1 MNPHLAAEAP
11 PVAAPARDGF
21 ARLLDLI
28 LTTDDKQRRCLTVL
42 LLASLI
48 TIVGIVM
55 TILGTMLGMF
65 EPRPVAIVSLLAVGT
80 MAGFYAV
87 IRSGLNRRF
96 PDPTLAYPQ
105 TIASQTL
112 TAVAYAVLAPVHAAL
127 LILLVVVMVFGMFNM
142 RAAAVRAVCLYTVT
156 LMGMVMA
163 WCAWTSPY
171 LYPPELEVF
180 NFVMLATVLAAVSM
194 LAGDLM
200 NMRLRLKTQKV
211 ALENALAQIRE
222 LATLDELTG
231 LPNRRHLM
239 ELLQEHAARR
249 ARGGQPFFVGL
260 VDLDHFK
267 RINDVYGHAVGD
279 EALRCFAVQARKA
292 LRNTDV
298 VGRWGGE
305 EFLLI
310 LPGNVPDEPQIA
322 LERLR
327 TVLAGTAPCAGAPGV
342 RVAFSCGL
350 ARHRDGET
358 TCQTVER
365 ADKALYRA
373 KSEGRGRTVLA

>member
-1 MNPHLAAEAP
+1 MNTQLAAEAP
-11 PVAAPARDGF
+11 PGTAQARDAS
-21 ARLLDLI
+21 ARLLDII

-48 TIVGIVM
+48 TIVGIGLIGVGAV
-55 TILGTMLGMF
+55 LGLF
-65 EPRPVAIVSLLAVGT
+65 ERRPVAVLSLLSVGT
-80 MAGFYAV
+80 MAMFYAV
-87 IRSGLNRRF
+87 IRSGLNREF

-105 TIASQTL
+105 TIAAQTL
-112 TAVAYAVLAPVHAAL
+112 TAAGYAVLAPVHSAL
-127 LILLVVVMVFGMFNM
+127 LILLLVVLVFGMFNM

-156 LMGMVMA
+156 LMGLVMA
-163 WCAWTSPY
+163 WCAWTNPRH
-171 LYPPELEVF
+171 YPPELEIF
-180 NFVMLATVLAAVSM
+180 NFVMLATVLAAVST
-194 LAGDLM
+194 LAGQLM

-211 ALENALAQIRE
+211 ALEEALAQIGE
-222 LATLDELTG
+222 LATRDELTG
-231 LPNRRHLM
+231 LPNRRHLTD
-239 ELLQEHAARR
+239 LLQEHAARR
-249 ARGGQPFFVGL
+249 ARGGPPFFVGL

-267 RINDVYGHAVGD
+267 RINDAHGHAVGD
-279 EALRCFAVQARKA
+279 EALRCFSAQAKQA

-310 LPGNVPDEPQIA
+310 LPGNVPDEPEIA

-327 TVLAGTAPCAGAPGV
+327 CALSATAACPTAPAV
-342 RVAFSCGL
+342 RVEFSCGL
-350 ARHRDGET
+350 TRYRDGET

-373 KSEGRGRTVLA
+373 KSAGRGRTVVA